1 MNTSLQ
7 IWALLHFLS
16 LFLMTA
22 GLGAVMIPLWRG
34 WREDDIDRALI
45 AFEDAVRGHKTA
57 LLPGTIAVGATGIF
71 YAADAGHNFFTT
83 GWLVAMELLYLLILF
98 VCVPLLGHALNQI
111 EIATLK
117 SKKHGT
123 QSDELKELLDDN
135 VPIVLSL
142 VILFLV
148 PIIAWLAEFKPF

>member
-45 AFEDAVRGHKTA
+45 AFEEV
-57 LLPGTIAVGATGIF
+57 
-71 YAADAGHNFFTT
+71 
-83 GWLVAMELLYLLILF
+83 
-98 VCVPLLGHALNQI
+98 
-111 EIATLK
+111 
-117 SKKHGT
+117 S
-123 QSDELKELLDDN
+123 QSS
-135 VPIVLSL
+135 V
-142 VILFLV
+142 
-148 PIIAWLAEFKPF
+148 